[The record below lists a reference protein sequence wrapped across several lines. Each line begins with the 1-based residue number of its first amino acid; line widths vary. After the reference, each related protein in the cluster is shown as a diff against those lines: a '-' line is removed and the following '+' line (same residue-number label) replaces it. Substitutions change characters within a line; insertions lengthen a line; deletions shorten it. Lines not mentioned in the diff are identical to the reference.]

1 MQDCMH
7 CHGYSYHLMLNKLT
21 MLHGKLMH
29 VFQSV
34 ALVIINE
41 LLQLKHKDYCY
52 KLCTQYAITLIVYNM
67 DLMHLIHSLKH
78 VMKSTILMSV
88 VHPWTVLLS
97 CIQKL
102 QETIKLRIY
111 GHI

>member
-1 MQDCMH
+1 
-7 CHGYSYHLMLNKLT
+7 

-52 KLCTQYAITLIVYNM
+52 KLYSNSM
-67 DLMHLIHSLKH
+67 
-78 VMKSTILMSV
+78 
-88 VHPWTVLLS
+88 WTS
-97 CIQKL
+97 CIAYIHL
-102 QETIKLRIY
+102 NTL
-111 GHI
+111 